1 MKPTQPP
8 AASPTQPVDITRNY
22 DEYYKTGLYKYRYP
36 TPNEEVFSLVTRS
49 VEEVGNRVLDFG
61 CGDGRYAAPL
71 LDHTDAR
78 VVGYDISRV
87 ALDDLGARCREHL
100 DNGRLVLID
109 GDLEDFTR
117 EAGPQAPFDL
127 ALMMFGVLGHVP
139 TRAGRLETLRRVASM
154 LRPGGRLIASVPNAR
169 RRFHAEQA
177 ASRERIDRG
186 ELEPGDITY
195 TRHAPVDSGDREIT
209 LYYHLYTPES
219 FVGELEEAGFS
230 VTALEAESVLPESG
244 VVSSLLLQGLD
255 RLLGAVLPARFAY
268 GFLAVAERD
277 MPETPEQDRPDSG
290 RTGTTPSPV
299 PAEAG

>member
-1 MKPTQPP
+1 MKPTP
-8 AASPTQPVDITRNY
+8 PVDITHNY
-22 DEYYKTGLYKYRYP
+22 DEYYRTGLYKHRYP
-36 TPNEEVFSLVTRS
+36 TPNEEVFALVVRS

-61 CGDGRYAAPL
+61 CGNGRYAAPL

-78 VVGYDISRV
+78 VIGYDISRV
-87 ALDDLGARCREHL
+87 ALDDLGARCREYR

-109 GDLEDFTR
+109 GDLDNFTR
-117 EAGPQAPFDL
+117 EAEPQAPFDL
-127 ALMMFGVLGHVP
+127 ALLMFGVLGHVP
-139 TRAGRLETLRRVASM
+139 TRAGRLETLRRVASL

-177 ASRERIDRG
+177 ASRERIERG

-195 TRHAPVDSGDREIT
+195 TRQAEDQEIT

-219 FVGELEEAGFS
+219 FVEELEEAGFL

-244 VVSSLLLQGLD
+244 VVSSLLLRGID
-255 RLLGAVLPARFAY
+255 RLLGAVLPVRFAY

-277 MPETPEQDRPDSG
+277 AAVAPERAPHDSG
-290 RTGTTPSPV
+290 QPVTTPSPV